1 MIINNLPCK
10 LNNPGGSSDN
20 FQQILRQVSRN
31 RHLCYWNMN
40 VRNQNLL
47 ILNKNTEEYKVVS
60 VSPENT
66 NHNLSF
72 Q

>member
-31 RHLCYWNMN
+31 RHVIEIWMLEIKIDKYSI
-40 VRNQNLL
+40 RTQR
-47 ILNKNTEEYKVVS
+47 KTVVS